1 MRVPVNRFSFRLFI
15 LTLRL
20 TPAWSEPAWAKEGL
34 TELSQ
39 EQLMGIPVVGARLEK
54 MPLLTVNGSDR
65 LLEAGGVIGLIV
77 EDSKIRFYINLSA
90 VRRNSQVLFSSL
102 LELVRQVRQP

>member
-1 MRVPVNRFSFRLFI
+1 MKAPDNRFSFRRFI

-20 TPAWSEPAWAKEGL
+20 TTAWSEPAWAKVDL
-34 TELSQ
+34 TELNQ
-39 EQLMGIPVVGARLEK
+39 ERLMGIPVVGARLEK

-65 LLEAGGVIGLIV
+65 LLETGGVIDLII
-77 EDSKIRFYINLSA
+77 EDSKIRFDINLSV
-90 VRRNSQVLFSSL
+90 VRRNSLVLFSSL